1 MKGKFVTI
9 EGCEGV
15 GKSTLITL
23 LKKYVQD
30 NNIDAVF
37 TREPGGTPV
46 AEKIRAVILDAD
58 NKAMTDR
65 AELLLYAA
73 ARAQH
78 TQEKIIPAVSEG
90 KIVFCDRYS
99 DSTLAYQGYARG
111 IDIQLCKSLNSIAE
125 CGVNIDL
132 TIFLDLSPED
142 GFRRKGGADKG
153 DRLEN
158 ESLAFHK
165 RVYEGFKDI
174 SKNSGGRYASIDAS
188 RSKED
193 VFEIVIATLK
203 ERGICEWI
211 TAKW

>member
-188 RSKED
+188 SSKED
-193 VFEIVIATLK
+193 VFESVIATLK
-203 ERGICEWI
+203 ERGIF
-211 TAKW
+211 

>member
-15 GKSTLITL
+15 GKSTLISL
-23 LKKYVQD
+23 LKKFVSD

-58 NKAMTDR
+58 NKEMTDR

-78 TQEKIIPAVSEG
+78 TQEKIIPAVEQG

-111 IDIQLCKSLNSIAE
+111 IDLGLCRQLNEIAE

-132 TIFLDLSPED
+132 TIFLDLNPID

-158 ESLAFHK
+158 ESLAFHQ

-174 SKNSGGRYASIDAS
+174 SKNSEGRYASIDAS
-188 RSKED
+188 RSKEE
-193 VFEIVIATLK
+193 VFESVILALK
-203 ERGICEWI
+203 ERGII
-211 TAKW
+211 K

>member
-188 RSKED
+188 RSKEE
-193 VFEIVIATLK
+193 VFESVIATLK
-203 ERGICEWI
+203 ERGIF
-211 TAKW
+211 

>member
-132 TIFLDLSPED
+132 TIFLDLSPEN

-158 ESLAFHK
+158 ESLAFHRK
-165 RVYEGFKDI
+165 VYEGFKDI

-188 RSKED
+188 RSKEE
-193 VFEIVIATLK
+193 VFESVIATLK
-203 ERGICEWI
+203 ERGIF
-211 TAKW
+211 

>member
-158 ESLAFHK
+158 ESLAFHRK
-165 RVYEGFKDI
+165 VYEGFKDI

-193 VFEIVIATLK
+193 VFESVIATLK
-203 ERGICEWI
+203 ERGIF
-211 TAKW
+211 

>member
-15 GKSTLITL
+15 GKSTLISL
-23 LKKYVQD
+23 LKKFVSD

-58 NKAMTDR
+58 NKEMTDR

-78 TQEKIIPAVSEG
+78 TQEKIIPAVEQG

-111 IDIQLCKSLNSIAE
+111 IDLGLCRQLNEIAE

-132 TIFLDLSPED
+132 TIFLDLNPID

-158 ESLAFHK
+158 ESLAFHQ

-188 RSKED
+188 RSKEE
-193 VFEIVIATLK
+193 VFESVILALK
-203 ERGICEWI
+203 ERGII
-211 TAKW
+211 K